1 MPHSL
6 DATQAVTADSPNDPR
21 TGRGMSRTGVVR
33 TPRLLIASRDL
44 AVLRGH
50 YEDVIVALAAA
61 GVDIS
66 IRYVHEQGLS
76 AESFLEILRR
86 RGATVEVNGIPR
98 RKRDAGERFALRL
111 RQLANLLRFQHGDF
125 RGREWLRDERFVKA
139 APGPRKWATRLG
151 RLGSRTS
158 LLAIGAIAR
167 LDRLLPPSVEARHL
181 IASERPDAVVAV
193 AVIRTPEFVDLVKAA
208 AWEGL
213 ATASWVQSWD
223 NLSSKGLLHVAPDK
237 VFVWNAIQRE
247 ELGRY
252 HGVPASHVCITGAQ
266 TFDHWFDGEEP
277 SSRDDFCKANDLDP
291 ALPILLYLASSR
303 QVETSP
309 DDFFLGWLK
318 AIRGSG
324 LPALERASV
333 VVRPHPTSVHPWL
346 GLEHPRVAV
355 SPVTSAVP
363 INSPEFRRRYRDE
376 LQHASVA
383 VALNTSG
390 MIDAAIFGKPV
401 CTIELPELAHVQ
413 RGTVHFEYLST
424 VAGGLLR
431 SASTLDEHARILDGL
446 IERDP
451 YARDERSS
459 SFVREF
465 VRPHGIDI
473 APATVFA
480 NEMLRL
486 LRTRSSLGRPGSVA
500 RTVGELVHRAA
511 PVLGAPLEHRRPS
524 QPGGLLWKSLKRR
537 RKAIRRWRKTLKKK
551 TERQRRLLLQLLRV
565 GRTRAAWSDPGD
577 GGHARGD

>member
-1 MPHSL
+1 MPYPL

-21 TGRGMSRTGVVR
+21 TGREMSRTGVVR

-111 RQLANLLRFQHGDF
+111 RQLANLLRFYHDDF
-125 RGREWLRDERFVKA
+125 RGRDWLRNAKFAKA
-139 APGPRKWATRLG
+139 AKGPRKWATRLG
-151 RLGSRTS
+151 RLGSRSSS
-158 LLAIGAIAR
+158 LTIRLIGWI
-167 LDRLLPPSVEARHL
+167 DRTLPPSEQARVL

-193 AVIRTPEFVDLVKAA
+193 AVIRTPEFVDLIKAA

-223 NLSSKGLLHVAPDK
+223 NLSSKGLLHLAPDK
-237 VFVWNAIQRE
+237 VFVWNATQRE

-252 HGVPASHVCITGAQ
+252 HGVPASHVCVTGAQ
-266 TFDHWFDGEEP
+266 TFDHWFNGEKP
-277 SSRDDFCKANDLDP
+277 SSRAHFCAANGFDP
-291 ALPILLYLASSR
+291 ASPIVLYLASSR
-303 QVETSP
+303 QVEVAPS
-309 DDFFLGWLK
+309 DFFLGWLRT
-318 AIRGSG
+318 IRTCGSSV
-324 LPALERASV
+324 LENASV
-333 VVRPHPTSVHPWL
+333 VVRPHPSSVAPWL
-346 GLEHPRVAV
+346 GLERDHPRLAV
-355 SPVTSAVP
+355 SPATSEAP

-376 LQHASVA
+376 LHHASVA

-401 CTIELPELAHVQ
+401 CTIEAPELAHVQ

-431 SASTLDEHARILDGL
+431 SASSLERHAEVLAGL
-446 IERDP
+446 VERDP
-451 YARDERSS
+451 YARDEQSS
-459 SFVREF
+459 RFVRAF
-465 VRPHGIDI
+465 IRPHGLTVS
-473 APATVFA
+473 PADVFTD
-480 NEMLRL
+480 EMLLL
-486 LRTRSSLGRPGSVA
+486 LRTKSGLRRPGWFGRLFGRA
-500 RTVGELVHRAA
+500 AHYAA
-511 PVLGAPLEHRRPS
+511 PVVGAVLEEDPALRLWWHRRV
-524 QPGGLLWKSLKRR
+524 
-537 RKAIRRWRKTLKKK
+537 KAIRRRRRAFRKQGRQVNQRL
-551 TERQRRLLLQLLRV
+551 RQRVRR
-565 GRTRAAWSDPGD
+565 RR
-577 GGHARGD
+577 